1 MGTGRGQ
8 GWTFKEAGADGNIT
22 LTLGSKVPVV
32 DIEPAVDRDD
42 ETHPKPFVIAPKTS
56 YASPVS
62 GATTGGSVSADVLD
76 GSHPGVHCGDA
87 QTIGR
92 VRHEE
97 VWEVDQRSPNAI
109 QCLMKLD
116 GMTTQEGDGG
126 L

>member
-8 GWTFKEAGADGNIT
+8 GWTFKEAGADGKVT
-22 LTLGSKVPVV
+22 LILGGKVLVV
-32 DIEPAVDRDD
+32 DIEPAVDRND
-42 ETHPKPFVIAPKTS
+42 ETYPKPFVIAPKTS

-76 GSHPGVHCGDA
+76 GSHSGVHCGDA

-97 VWEVDQRSPNAI
+97 RP
-109 QCLMKLD
+109 
-116 GMTTQEGDGG
+116 GG
-126 L
+126 